1 MDTLSEK
8 KLMYQLLVKGRESKR
23 KRKKKKKVEGFEQW
37 KDMIQFVFS

>member
-23 KRKKKKKVEGFEQW
+23 KRKEKKVEGFEQ
-37 KDMIQFVFS
+37 